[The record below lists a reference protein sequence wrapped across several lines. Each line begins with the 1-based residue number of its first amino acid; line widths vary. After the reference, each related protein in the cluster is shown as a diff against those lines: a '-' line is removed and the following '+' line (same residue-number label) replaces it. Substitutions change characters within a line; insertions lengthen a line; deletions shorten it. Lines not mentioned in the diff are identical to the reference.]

1 MAQNPVLKENAFE
14 RLNAV
19 SAAQPMTLQ
28 GTINKTF
35 LLLFICVVSAMFAWV
50 NPQIFASG
58 AVWLTVFGAF
68 VLAMITSFKPAWS
81 PFTSPVYAALEGLFL
96 GGVSAAY
103 NAQTGGIVF
112 NAVAITLL
120 VFFVMLAIYRF
131 QIIRVTRGFMI
142 GVMSATLAICLL
154 YLGSWVLSLFGV
166 STAYLTSNSPLS
178 IGISVVVCIVA
189 ALNFLLDFN
198 FIDQM
203 TRRYDAPK
211 YMEWYA
217 AFGLLVT
224 LVWLYLEILRLLSKA
239 NSRN

>member
-1 MAQNPVLKENAFE
+1 MQNPVLKENVF
-14 RLNAV
+14 RGSAV
-19 SAAQPMTLQ
+19 RTQGQMTLQ

-35 LLLFICVVSAMFAWV
+35 LLLFICVVAAMFAWV

-58 AVWLTVFGAF
+58 LVWLGVIGAL
-68 VLAMITSFKPAWS
+68 VVALITSFKPSWS
-81 PFTSPVYAALEGLFL
+81 PVTAPIYAIMEGLLL
-96 GGVSAAY
+96 GGISAAY
-103 NAQTGGIVF
+103 NAQTSGIVF

-120 VFFVMLAIYRF
+120 VFFLMLAVYRL
-131 QIIRVTRGFMI
+131 QIIRVSGGFMI
-142 GVMSATLAICLL
+142 GVVCATGAICLL

-178 IGISVVVCIVA
+178 IGISVVVCGVA

-217 AFGLLVT
+217 GLGLLVT
-224 LVWLYLEILRLLSKA
+224 LVWLYIEILHLLSKV